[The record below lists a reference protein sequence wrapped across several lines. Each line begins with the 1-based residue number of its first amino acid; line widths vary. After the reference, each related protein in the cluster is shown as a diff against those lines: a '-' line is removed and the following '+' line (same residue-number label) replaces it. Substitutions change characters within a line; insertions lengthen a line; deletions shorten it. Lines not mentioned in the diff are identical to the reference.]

1 MEKKINMSKITK
13 NILLALVWL
22 VYLIICYLLIRI
34 YLADVLFKKSQISI
48 ETESDRVV
56 LKIASKAIS
65 LNPYEPNYY
74 RGRAKINI
82 VRSLPNTNTP
92 STIKREI
99 ITDLQKAYYLNP
111 NNLVTIRNSIP
122 LYYFLAVKDI
132 NLPTGVENI
141 DSEYAH
147 FTRDFFKLVK
157 KIYWNDTGVVASVA
171 KYEKK
176 LGFDYDY
183 EVSVERIKVLR
194 PDLLEW
200 NEAFR

>member
-1 MEKKINMSKITK
+1 MEKRLKTENTIKKISLT
-13 NILLALVWL
+13 
-22 VYLIICYLLIRI
+22 LIWVLFGFVCLFFIKI
-34 YLADVLFKKSQISI
+34 YLADVFYRKSQALI
-48 ETESDRVV
+48 ETGSDRVI
-56 LKIASKAIS
+56 LESINKAIS

-82 VRSLPNTNTP
+82 VRFLPDANTP
-92 STIKREI
+92 YSVKQGI
-99 ITDLQKAYYLNP
+99 IADLYKAYDLNP

-132 NLPTGVENI
+132 NVPAGKENI
-141 DSEYAH
+141 DSEYAPY
-147 FTRDFFKLVK
+147 TIEFFKMVK
-157 KIYWNDTGVVASVA
+157 KIYWNDAGVIASIA

-176 LGFDYDY
+176 LGFDNDY
-183 EVSVERIKVLR
+183 EVSVERIKTLR